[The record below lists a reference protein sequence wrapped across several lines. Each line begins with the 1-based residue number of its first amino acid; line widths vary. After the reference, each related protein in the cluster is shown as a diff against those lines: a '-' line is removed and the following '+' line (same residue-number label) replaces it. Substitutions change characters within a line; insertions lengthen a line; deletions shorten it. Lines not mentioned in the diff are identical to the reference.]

1 MLEMKKKMKVIVETV
16 VDENYLE
23 LVLTKSEVDNLR
35 FGELLTIECE
45 IEGEVYNVGVRAK
58 QIYE

>member
-1 MLEMKKKMKVIVETV
+1 MKVIVETV

-23 LVLTKSEVDNLR
+23 LILTRSEVDNLR